1 VNVVDQPGVSAL
13 HHVSLNFMSLAV
25 ISNLDDVP
33 PLFPEYMFVIF
44 FPGNKE
50 DTCVER
56 DS

>member
-1 VNVVDQPGVSAL
+1 MNVVDQPGVSAL